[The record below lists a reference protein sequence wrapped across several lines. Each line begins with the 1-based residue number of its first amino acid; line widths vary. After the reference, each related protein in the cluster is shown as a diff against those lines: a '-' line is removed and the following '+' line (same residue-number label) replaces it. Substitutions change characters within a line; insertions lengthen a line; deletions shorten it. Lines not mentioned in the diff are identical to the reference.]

1 MSTPLVALALAAMCA
16 LFSAAAADTAQAIG
30 LRNHA
35 ANEARRAAT
44 ATLDTCAVSDSVPQ
58 RCELPPGCT
67 DPDCGVCRHGDA
79 VRADVWLDWSPVILR
94 GLAPAHGRHALD
106 LNKLDVADLAGN
118 SLPACTSPSSTP

>member
-35 ANEARRAAT
+35 ANEARRVAT
-44 ATLDTCAVSDSVPQ
+44 VTLDTCAVGNGAPQ
-58 RCELPPGCT
+58 RCTLPPGCAAPT
-67 DPDCGVCRHGDA
+67 CGVCRHGDA
-79 VRADVWLDWSPVILR
+79 VRADVSLDWSPVLLE

-106 LNKLDVADLAGN
+106 LNKLDVANLAGT
-118 SLPACTSPSSTP
+118 SLPACTSPSLTP

>member
-35 ANEARRAAT
+35 ANEARRVAT
-44 ATLDTCAVSDSVPQ
+44 VTLDSCAVGNATSQ
-58 RCELPPGCT
+58 RCTLPPGCAA
-67 DPDCGVCRHGDA
+67 PACGVCRHGDA
-79 VRADVWLDWSPVILR
+79 VRADVSLDWSPVILR

-106 LNKLDVADLAGN
+106 LNKLNVGHLAGT
-118 SLPACTSPSSTP
+118 SLAVCTSPSSTP